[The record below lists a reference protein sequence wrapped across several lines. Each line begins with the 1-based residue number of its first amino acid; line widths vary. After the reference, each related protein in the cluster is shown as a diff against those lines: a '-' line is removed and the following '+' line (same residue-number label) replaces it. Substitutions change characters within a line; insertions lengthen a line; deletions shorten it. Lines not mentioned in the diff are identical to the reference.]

1 MSQITVENIKRSTE
15 TASRS
20 TRGVAAAWVNFDGR
34 DTFGIRDSGNV
45 TSITDRG
52 TGLYTLNYTSSMSD
66 SNHSSVGS
74 CADTYSDPTARNRM
88 FTPSVLSSS
97 SSNANTYTT
106 SSTAID
112 VNLICASIHGDLA

>member
-1 MSQITVENIKRSTE
+1 MSLIRVDNFGPSAGGTTYS
-15 TASRS
+15 A
-20 TRGVAAAWVNFDGR
+20 RGIAKAWVNFDGR

-52 TGLYTLNYTSSMSD
+52 TGLYTLNYTSNMSG
-66 SNHSSVGS
+66 SSYSSVGS
-74 CADTYSDPTARNRM
+74 CADTVTDPSARNRM

-106 SSTAID
+106 SSVAID
-112 VNLICASIHGDLA
+112 VNLVCASIHGDLA